1 MLQVLLVAAVVSLI
15 IGVLQEG
22 LAKLVDGVA
31 IFSAVFLVV
40 IISSVI
46 NYRNDI
52 GGTYSIHPISDTS

>member
-15 IGVLQEG
+15 IGVLQEDV
-22 LAKLVDGVA
+22 AKLVDGVA

-46 NYRNDI
+46 NYRKEL
-52 GGTYSIHPISDTS
+52 